1 MSRHHDEHRS
11 CEAMTTAPGGPL
23 RTTEGPLRTSEGPMR
38 TSEHETSTSSLSGGH
53 VLSDTDSGVADTEDV
68 AGRSHPATGSRSSR
82 HTGTRPRTSTHATS
96 SSTQI
101 TSATTATST
110 SSSSNVDL
118 QTLRD
123 PSHYEELNVIGN
135 GAYGTV
141 YRARDKG
148 TDTIVALKK
157 MRFSLT
163 EDGVPMAILREIS
176 LLKQLEKFDHPN
188 IVRLLDICHGQRRE
202 REMSLYLVFEHVHQ
216 DLASYLE
223 KCPPPGLP
231 QDRIKY
237 IIWQILSGV
246 DFLHSHRIVH
256 RDLKPQNLLV
266 TKDDVVKLTDF
277 GLARIYEFYT
287 LLTSVVVTLW
297 YRSPE
302 VLMGLSYATP
312 VDMWS
317 CGCIFAE
324 LFLRKS
330 LFPGQYEMDQLS
342 KIFEVIGTPSEEEW
356 PEKAAL
362 SRSNFNEF
370 PAKSW
375 KDLIPEMDPQAQDLV
390 QKMLCF
396 SPSDRIT
403 ASDALLHPYFSDHG
417 FAPLSFSPSSSSSRS
432 MRSSDASSSF
442 NSSAL
447 SFTSHDDSGAS
458 LGDMSG
464 SSGPQQ

>member
-11 CEAMTTAPGGPL
+11 CEAVA
-23 RTTEGPLRTSEGPMR
+23 
-38 TSEHETSTSSLSGGH
+38 STSQNRLQNEAENASQLN
-53 VLSDTDSGVADTEDV
+53 VLSDTDSGVADTEEV
-68 AGRSHPATGSRSSR
+68 GRVSGRQR
-82 HTGTRPRTSTHATS
+82 NTGTRPKSSQNATAS
-96 SSTQI
+96 
-101 TSATTATST
+101 TST
-110 SSSSNVDL
+110 SASTSSNVDF
-118 QTLRD
+118 QMLRD
-123 PSHYEELNVIGN
+123 SSEAYEELNKIGT

-141 YRARDKG
+141 YRARDKS
-148 TDTIVALKK
+148 TDAIVALKK
-157 MRFSLT
+157 MRFNLT

-188 IVRLLDICHGQRRE
+188 IVRLLDICHGQRDG

-312 VDMWS
+312 VDIWS

-324 LFLRKS
+324 LFLRKP

-342 KIFEVIGTPSEEEW
+342 RIFEVIGTPSEEEW

-362 SRSNFNEF
+362 TRSNFRNC
-370 PAKSW
+370 PPKAWS
-375 KDLIPEMDPQAQDLV
+375 DIVPEMDPQAQDLV

-396 SPSDRIT
+396 SPSKRIT
-403 ASDALLHPYFSDHG
+403 ASEALLHPYFSECG
-417 FAPLSFSPSSSSSRS
+417 YEPLSFSPSSSSSMSRTS
-432 MRSSDASSSF
+432 MRSSDTSF
-442 NSSAL
+442 NSSASL
-447 SFTSHDDSGAS
+447 SFSSHDDSGAS

-464 SSGPQQ
+464 SSGTQPQ

>member
-1 MSRHHDEHRS
+1 MSRHNDEHRS
-11 CEAMTTAPGGPL
+11 CEAITTSGGPF
-23 RTTEGPLRTSEGPMR
+23 RTSEGPLRTSQ
-38 TSEHETSTSSLSGGH
+38 HESSSLSH
-53 VLSDTDSGVADTEDV
+53 SVLSDTDSGVADTEDV
-68 AGRSHPATGSRSSR
+68 AGRSHPTTSRSR
-82 HTGTRPRTSTHATS
+82 NIGARPRTSTHATS
-96 SSTQI
+96 QTAST
-101 TSATTATST
+101 AST
-110 SSSSNVDL
+110 SSSNVDL

-141 YRARDKG
+141 YRARDKS

-266 TKDDVVKLTDF
+266 TKEDVVKLTDF

-312 VDMWS
+312 VDIWS

-362 SRSNFNEF
+362 SRSNFNQF
-370 PAKSW
+370 PTKSW
-375 KDLIPEMDPQAQDLV
+375 TDLVPEMDPQAQDLV

-396 SPSDRIT
+396 NPSDRIT
-403 ASDALLHPYFSDHG
+403 ASDALLHPYFSEHG
-417 FAPLSFSPSSSSSRS
+417 YAPLSFSPSSSSRSTS

-464 SSGPQQ
+464 SSGPQT

>member
-1 MSRHHDEHRS
+1 MSRHTDEHRS
-11 CEAMTTAPGGPL
+11 CEAMPASG
-23 RTTEGPLRTSEGPMR
+23 GPLRTSE
-38 TSEHETSTSSLSGGH
+38 HESSSLSH
-53 VLSDTDSGVADTEDV
+53 NVLSDTDSGVADTEDV
-68 AGRSHPATGSRSSR
+68 AGRSHATSSRSR
-82 HTGTRPRTSTHATS
+82 NMGARPRTSTHTTS
-96 SSTQI
+96 QTAST
-101 TSATTATST
+101 ATT
-110 SSSSNVDL
+110 SSSNVDL

-141 YRARDKG
+141 YRARDKS

-237 IIWQILSGV
+237 IQWQILSGV

-342 KIFEVIGTPSEEEW
+342 KVFEVIGTPSEEEW